1 MMCFFWFII
10 TTVLFTST
18 HLPRILL
25 ISLYPPMFLQL
36 WINSVFFCLH
46 LILTPLSLSLPP
58 QATEP
63 PSSPIFMRTLDLSH
77 NFTVAQYCVIH
88 HSAYSYRRLQP
99 QWTGNKIYKW
109 RWRSVCGLGEAGEA
123 VREAVRQ
130 KWKVECGR
138 WRKTF
143 RKSQRFGDLLII
155 PPELKSRREP
165 R

>member
-1 MMCFFWFII
+1 MFFWFII

-25 ISLYPPMFLQL
+25 ISLYPLMFLQL

-46 LILTPLSLSLPP
+46 LILTPLSLFLPP

-109 RWRSVCGLGEAGEA
+109 RWRSVCRRGRRGRQLERPSDRNEKWSVADGERRSEKAKDLVICWLSPQNSNPDA
-123 VREAVRQ
+123 SRVR
-130 KWKVECGR
+130 
-138 WRKTF
+138 
-143 RKSQRFGDLLII
+143 
-155 PPELKSRREP
+155 
-165 R
+165 